1 MVVAILPRVAVVVS
15 GKSFSNAQQMKFV
28 YPTMTLFMAIIVEKT
43 RRRTKLI

>member
-28 YPTMTLFMAIIVEKT
+28 YPTMTLFMAIIVEK
-43 RRRTKLI
+43 RAEELKLI